1 LKHHTESGRVLVPNT
16 IDRCGADRISIDRHR
31 RWSHHEA
38 LATAAEFV
46 TRFTAVRFSAAQ
58 ILDDVLDPRLDVRL
72 RGDLTLLAE
81 NLNAEA
87 AFNLADV
94 MADLAHACLDPFPA
108 LAVVHRC
115 EQLLGV
121 TNRNRIARTRQR
133 RGRGPNS

>member
-1 LKHHTESGRVLVPNT
+1 LIAAARTASASIIIDGGRT
-16 IDRCGADRISIDRHR
+16 D
-31 RWSHHEA
+31 EA